1 MNLGDNAITGNA
13 GKCTV
18 VDSSEKKTGKITT
31 STAVFAG
38 NSKTTALV
46 LDGVNVEAVA
56 MALMSVGH
64 VYVKNGTKVTGA
76 AYLTALM
83 GAGPTHI
90 YDSTWIM
97 GKQDLQGT
105 EITQEAAK
113 ELLEGSVRMAQYS
126 IKENKDGSFTVSAKE
141 LGKQMRA
148 FEELN
153 SADYTESSY
162 KTAKE
167 IYDEIDTTA
176 DEDVT
181 EDVSKEFVQNLQMQ

>member
-1 MNLGDNAITGNA
+1 MKLGDNAITGNA
-13 GKCTV
+13 GKCTI

-46 LDGVNVEAVA
+46 LDGVNVEALA

-90 YDSTWIM
+90 YDSTWVMASRIYREL
-97 GKQDLQGT
+97 KLHRKLQRNFLRVRYAWHST
-105 EITQEAAK
+105 VLKKMKTVHSLYQQK
-113 ELLEGSVRMAQYS
+113 NSVNR
-126 IKENKDGSFTVSAKE
+126 
-141 LGKQMRA
+141 
-148 FEELN
+148 
-153 SADYTESSY
+153 
-162 KTAKE
+162 
-167 IYDEIDTTA
+167 
-176 DEDVT
+176 
-181 EDVSKEFVQNLQMQ
+181 

>member
-1 MNLGDNAITGNA
+1 MDVSSADSFTFYKNFTLDLNGYLLKLGDNAITGNA
-13 GKCTV
+13 GKCTI

-46 LDGVNVEAVA
+46 LDGVNVEALA

-90 YDSTWIM
+90 YDSTWVM

-113 ELLEGSVRMAQYS
+113 ELLEGSVRTAQYS
-126 IKENKDGSFTVSAKE
+126 IC
-141 LGKQMRA
+141 L
-148 FEELN
+148 L
-153 SADYTESSY
+153 YTSD
-162 KTAKE
+162 A
-167 IYDEIDTTA
+167 A
-176 DEDVT
+176 DE
-181 EDVSKEFVQNLQMQ
+181 L